1 MADGAPLLRL
11 TGVRKRFAGSVA
23 LDDVNFDLHPGEV
36 HVLFGENG
44 AGKSTLI
51 NVMTGNVSPDAGEY
65 RLADNHVSHMTPR
78 LARDCGIASVFQE
91 FSLVPDLNVA
101 ENLFLGREPNRAAF
115 INARIMRE
123 AAGEF
128 LARLRF
134 EIRVD
139 ALVGSLSRAER
150 QMVEIAKALMDP
162 KARIAI
168 FDEPT
173 ASLTDA
179 DAEKLF
185 AIIADLKTRGVGVIY
200 VSHRMREIRRLADRI
215 TVLRGGRLVATV
227 PADGVTEGQ
236 LVELMVGRPIS
247 DLYPV
252 IRHRPAEIRL
262 AVEHLRSKDGRVRDV
277 SLNVR
282 AGEVVGL
289 AGLVGCGKGEVGRLV
304 FGLDAIAGGQL
315 TINGQAVVRPA
326 PREMLRAGVCY
337 FPADR
342 GRDGLAL
349 NRPTRENTSAASL
362 DLRAIGAHGLLRLG
376 EEARRVQSVLERL
389 SVRPLR
395 PERPV
400 VQLSGGNRQKVML
413 ARGLMRDIRVFLF
426 DEPTVGIDISAKA
439 EIYALIRDL
448 TEGGAAVLLAS
459 SELTEVLYLA
469 NRIYVMH
476 EGAIV
481 DELEGENK
489 TEAAIL
495 SCFFGKKQSAA
506 MARTDTAA

>member
-1 MADGAPLLRL
+1 MADGAHLLRL

-23 LDDVNFDLHPGEV
+23 LDDVNFDLRQGEV

-44 AGKSTLI
+44 ASKSTLI
-51 NVMTGNVSPDAGEY
+51 NVITGNVSPDAGKY
-65 RLADNHVSHMTPR
+65 QLADADVSRMTPR
-78 LARDCGIASVFQE
+78 LARASGISSVFQE
-91 FSLVPDLNVA
+91 FSLVPDLTVA

-115 INARIMRE
+115 VNARIMRRT
-123 AAGEF
+123 AAEF

-134 EIRVD
+134 EVPVD
-139 ALVGSLSRAER
+139 ALVGRLSRAER

-173 ASLTDA
+173 ASLTDT
-179 DAEKLF
+179 DSEKLF
-185 AIIADLKTRGVGVIY
+185 AIIADLKARGVGVIY

-227 PADGVTEGQ
+227 LADGVTEGQ
-236 LVELMVGRPIS
+236 LVELMVGRPIG
-247 DLYPV
+247 DLYPM
-252 IRHRPAEIRL
+252 IRHRPAEVRL
-262 AVEHLRSKDGRVRDV
+262 AVERLSSKDRRVRDV

-282 AGEVVGL
+282 GGEVVGL

-304 FGLDAIAGGQL
+304 FGLDVIAGGRV
-315 TINGQAVVRPA
+315 TIDGKAVVRPA

-349 NRPTRENTSAASL
+349 NRPVRENASAAAL
-362 DLRAIGAHGLLRLG
+362 DLRTIGGGGLLRLG
-376 EEARRVQSVLERL
+376 EEARRVQSVLQRL
-389 SVRPLR
+389 SVRPLT

-400 VQLSGGNRQKVML
+400 VQFSGGNRQKVML

-426 DEPTVGIDISAKA
+426 DEPSVGIDIGAKA
-439 EIYALIRDL
+439 EIYALVRDL
-448 TEGGAAVLLAS
+448 TEAGAAVLLAS

-476 EGAIV
+476 EGVIV
-481 DELEGENK
+481 DELTGENK

-495 SCFFGKKQSAA
+495 SCFFGRKQSASA
-506 MARTDTAA
+506 AGAETAA